1 MKIHGVGK
9 MTAVVQLWRLIYR
22 HRMKEY
28 LFSQAKAL
36 VTKSFYNPTGY
47 AQALLLC
54 TIVSKSVKSLEGQE
68 APPGLLTS
76 IPGLLGSQQGPR
88 LQLTPEYWK

>member
-1 MKIHGVGK
+1 MI
-9 MTAVVQLWRLIYR
+9 AVVQLWRLIYR

-36 VTKSFYNPTGY
+36 VTKSFYYPTGY
-47 AQALLLC
+47 AQVLLLC
-54 TIVSKSVKSLEGQE
+54 TIVSKSIKSLQGQE

-76 IPGLLGSQQGPR
+76 IPGLLGSQQVPC
-88 LQLTPEYWK
+88 LQLTPENWK

>member
-1 MKIHGVGK
+1 MGKIQALLIQGDEDSWRGENDCRC
-9 MTAVVQLWRLIYR
+9 QLWRLIYR
-22 HRMKEY
+22 HRMKES

-47 AQALLLC
+47 AQVLLLC
-54 TIVSKSVKSLEGQE
+54 TIVSKSVKSLQGQE

-76 IPGLLGSQQGPR
+76 MILPP
-88 LQLTPEYWK
+88 